1 MSQKF
6 IAKHWTGKE
15 WVYLTPRRNTGRMY
29 EDRSSWGS
37 FDDAKIFQSKAAAT
51 NSARQNLGH
60 DGFEV
65 KPVTITE
72 GE

>member
-1 MSQKF
+1 MKCV
-6 IAKHWTGKE
+6 AKHWTGAA
-15 WVYLTPRRNTGRMY
+15 WVYLTPRRSTGRMY

-37 FDDAKIFQSKAAAT
+37 FDDAKIFNTRAAAT

-65 KPVTITE
+65 VPVTIVE
-72 GE
+72 GTWT